1 MKTVLYYLVFAVWY
15 LLSLLP
21 WWILYGISDLV
32 LYPLVRY
39 VVRYRCRLVRESIAT
54 SFPEKGSKELEAI
67 EREFYHWFCD
77 YIVELIKHMSMS
89 VDDIDRHM
97 HFEGVEQVEREFME
111 SDKAMCVFYLGHFN
125 NWEWVSLLGSK
136 FDRRHFLSQVYHPL
150 HNKVLDR
157 IFTRNREKCGTR
169 NVAMKETLRV
179 IVTQV
184 RAGRKIMMGFIA
196 DQRPKTIHHWMP
208 WLNHD
213 TPVIT
218 GAETIGQKVGAVYYY
233 VDVRRVRR
241 GYYRATFHRLPEE
254 GEGQFPITE
263 HYMRMMEASIK
274 ADPAHWL
281 WTHNRWKYKRT
292 LQTFAMFAVSAALAL
307 ASMAIP
313 AQAQPVMEHDSVGAE
328 FFANRLHTS
337 DVVPYL
343 QGISPHTVYQGNHTG
358 RWSDADGLIFSVDG
372 QSYRQNRY
380 YMNGMRTNLRLTSG
394 MLPYLLNMENQN
406 LRIDPLR
413 AALHFTSDTLATP
426 YLSLGGNFGNLGG
439 INPTTEGIVHL
450 FHGTGVEGLHNAVTE
465 HARQHVRV
473 AGTMDVATD
482 VGGYRQRLLVHV
494 GSRSLPCFDV
504 DGQSESHPLYT
515 ARYFQMQLDGALPA
529 PRGFSGAGYFAT
541 VKGKD
546 DGYSEYGFNKDEQP
560 QTLVAAFTL
569 YGQRSRA
576 QGRMTTGLT
585 WGLNRLSRSNP
596 EFSRNLADQDGEA
609 LEPWMSDGTHHE
621 LSWALTARRNIT
633 PWLSFKADAWN
644 SLVAFSPRQK
654 EWSNLVY
661 LQHCG
666 ESTAT
671 ALYRYE
677 WQSRSFAGALLEN
690 TFTLEAQRSYCQQRL
705 RLKGEVGMSLDGMLL
720 RSNSKVTPNLEAL
733 LELEARP
740 WQWLTVGVQLQ
751 HSRMTYNVETMR
763 YMSSR
768 YQNGTVYATSATE
781 TRSPEKAEY
790 QTLLTTTGG
799 SSHHYASHLWQ
810 PSYFTLSIPIR
821 ARFGRHEILALQL
834 IRKYYHTWHTSFSG
848 GADAQGT
855 WSEASVT
862 PEMATEWGTDRQI
875 LPVYYVT
882 PRSRDY
888 EIGYLP
894 SGLMGKG
901 LKSSPYY
908 LSQITQYAYHGSR
921 LYFSLSWHSMIGAS
935 VSPLGTGPA
944 VNDFGSLSET
954 TALPA
959 TLSVLQNL
967 DGKSPA
973 LGRTDQDRAY
983 IARIVLLWNAT
994 KHFAIGGTAS
1004 WTDGQP
1010 IQLYRTFL
1018 NSETT
1023 SSAAH
1028 RDVSILPLC
1037 TRGIN
1042 PTDGNFGCRESA
1054 IFHIDLH
1061 ARLAWRTAGHD
1072 MQLTAQSYN
1081 IYDFGN
1087 VLTEYCFAQGYTEG
1101 RGDNLLLTIPRGLLL
1116 TYTIKL

>member
-1 MKTVLYYLVFAVWY
+1 MFAVWY

-111 SDKAMCVFYLGHFN
+111 SGKAMCVFYLGHFN

-254 GEGQFPITE
+254 GEGPFPITE

-394 MLPYLLNMENQN
+394 MSPYLLNMENQN
-406 LRIDPLR
+406 LRIDPLC

-450 FHGTGVEGLHNAVTE
+450 FHGTGVEGLHKAVTE
-465 HARQHVRV
+465 HARQHVRA

-654 EWSNLVY
+654 EWANLVY

-671 ALYRYE
+671 AFYRYE

-781 TRSPEKAEY
+781 TRSPEKADY
-790 QTLLTTTGG
+790 KTLLTTTGG

-862 PEMATEWGTDRQI
+862 PEMATEWGTDRQT

-882 PRSRDY
+882 PGSRDY

-894 SGLMGKG
+894 SGLMGRG

-908 LSQITQYAYHGSR
+908 LSQIAQYAYHGSR
-921 LYFSLSWHSMIGAS
+921 LYFSLSWHSMIGAN

-973 LGRTDQDRAY
+973 VGRTDQDRAY

-994 KHFAIGGTAS
+994 KHFSIGGTAS

-1061 ARLAWRTAGHD
+1061 ARFAWRMAGHD

-1081 IYDFGN
+1081 VYDFGN

-1116 TYTIKL
+1116 TYTVKL

>member
-313 AQAQPVMEHDSVGAE
+313 AQAQPVMEYDSVGAE

-394 MLPYLLNMENQN
+394 MSPYLLNMENQN

-450 FHGTGVEGLHNAVTE
+450 FHGTGVEGLHKAVTE

-609 LEPWMSDGTHHE
+609 LEPWISDGTHHE

-781 TRSPEKAEY
+781 TRSPEKADY
-790 QTLLTTTGG
+790 KTLLTTTGG

-973 LGRTDQDRAY
+973 VGRTDQDRAY

>member
-450 FHGTGVEGLHNAVTE
+450 FHGTGVEGLHKAVTE

-609 LEPWMSDGTHHE
+609 LEPWISDGTHHE

-763 YMSSR
+763 FMSSR

-781 TRSPEKAEY
+781 TRSPEKADY
-790 QTLLTTTGG
+790 KTLLTTTGG

-973 LGRTDQDRAY
+973 VGRTDQDRAY

>member
-328 FFANRLHTS
+328 FFADRLHTS

-450 FHGTGVEGLHNAVTE
+450 FHGTGVEGLHKAVTE

-609 LEPWMSDGTHHE
+609 LEPWISDGTHHE

-781 TRSPEKAEY
+781 TRSPEKADY
-790 QTLLTTTGG
+790 KTLLTTTGG

-973 LGRTDQDRAY
+973 VGRTDQDRAY

>member
-111 SDKAMCVFYLGHFN
+111 SGKAMCVFYLGHFN

-254 GEGQFPITE
+254 GEGPFPITE

-394 MLPYLLNMENQN
+394 MSPYLLNMENQN

-465 HARQHVRV
+465 HARQHVRA

-609 LEPWMSDGTHHE
+609 LEPWISDGTHHE

-690 TFTLEAQRSYCQQRL
+690 TFTLEVQRSYCQQRL

-781 TRSPEKAEY
+781 TRSPEKADY
-790 QTLLTTTGG
+790 KTLLTITGG

-862 PEMATEWGTDRQI
+862 PEMATEWGTDRQT
-875 LPVYYVT
+875 LLVYYVT
-882 PRSRDY
+882 PGSRDY

-894 SGLMGKG
+894 SGLMGRG

-908 LSQITQYAYHGSR
+908 LSQIMQYAYHGSR

-973 LGRTDQDRAY
+973 VGRTDQDRAY

-1061 ARLAWRTAGHD
+1061 ARFAWRMAGHD

-1081 IYDFGN
+1081 VYDFGN

>member
-1 MKTVLYYLVFAVWY
+1 MFAVWY

-394 MLPYLLNMENQN
+394 MSPYLLNMENQN

-450 FHGTGVEGLHNAVTE
+450 FHGTGVEGLHKAVTE

-609 LEPWMSDGTHHE
+609 LEPWISDGTHHE

-705 RLKGEVGMSLDGMLL
+705 RLKGVVGMSLDGMLL

-781 TRSPEKAEY
+781 TRSPEKADY
-790 QTLLTTTGG
+790 KTLLTTTGG

-973 LGRTDQDRAY
+973 VGRTDQDRAY

>member
-54 SFPEKGSKELEAI
+54 SFPEKGIKELKAI

-394 MLPYLLNMENQN
+394 MSPYFLNMENQN

-450 FHGTGVEGLHNAVTE
+450 FHGTGVEGLHKAVTE
-465 HARQHVRV
+465 HARQHVRA

-609 LEPWMSDGTHHE
+609 LEPWISDGTHHE

-781 TRSPEKAEY
+781 TRSPEKADY
-790 QTLLTTTGG
+790 KTLLTTTGG

-973 LGRTDQDRAY
+973 VGRTDQDRAY

>member
-394 MLPYLLNMENQN
+394 MSPYLLNMENQN

-450 FHGTGVEGLHNAVTE
+450 FHGTGVEGLHKAVTE

-609 LEPWMSDGTHHE
+609 LEPWISDGTHHE

-671 ALYRYE
+671 PLYRYE

-705 RLKGEVGMSLDGMLL
+705 RLKGVVGMSLDGMLL

-781 TRSPEKAEY
+781 TRSPEKADY
-790 QTLLTTTGG
+790 KTLLTTTGG

-973 LGRTDQDRAY
+973 VGRTDQDRAY

>member
-1 MKTVLYYLVFAVWY
+1 MFAVWY

-328 FFANRLHTS
+328 FFADRLHTS

-394 MLPYLLNMENQN
+394 MSPYLLNMENQN

-450 FHGTGVEGLHNAVTE
+450 FHGTGVEGLHKAVTE

-609 LEPWMSDGTHHE
+609 LEPWISDGTHHE

-781 TRSPEKAEY
+781 TRSPEKADY
-790 QTLLTTTGG
+790 KTLLTTTGG

-810 PSYFTLSIPIR
+810 PSCFTLSIPIR

-973 LGRTDQDRAY
+973 VGRTDQDRAY

>member
-54 SFPEKGSKELEAI
+54 SFPEKGIKELEAI

-394 MLPYLLNMENQN
+394 MSPYLLNMENQN

-609 LEPWMSDGTHHE
+609 LEPWISDGTHHE

-781 TRSPEKAEY
+781 TRSPEKADY
-790 QTLLTTTGG
+790 KTLLTTTGG

-973 LGRTDQDRAY
+973 VGRTDQDRAY

>member
-54 SFPEKGSKELEAI
+54 SFPEKGIKELEAI

-254 GEGQFPITE
+254 GEGPFPITE

-394 MLPYLLNMENQN
+394 MSPYFLNMENQN

-465 HARQHVRV
+465 HARQHVRA

-576 QGRMTTGLT
+576 KGQMTTGLT

-596 EFSRNLADQDGEA
+596 SFSRNLADQDGEA
-609 LEPWMSDGTHHE
+609 LEPWISDGTHHE

-705 RLKGEVGMSLDGMLL
+705 RLKGEVGMSLDGMLM

-740 WQWLTVGVQLQ
+740 WQWLTVGMQLQ
-751 HSRMTYNVETMR
+751 HSRMNYNVETMR
-763 YMSSR
+763 FMSSR

-781 TRSPEKAEY
+781 TRSPEKADY
-790 QTLLTTTGG
+790 KTLLTTTGG

-862 PEMATEWGTDRQI
+862 PEMATEWGTDRQT

-882 PRSRDY
+882 PGSRDY

-973 LGRTDQDRAY
+973 VGRTDQDRAY